1 MNIIEFKNY
10 VLEEKSGFVVPIN
23 MLEEI
28 SNYKMLDRIYFYS
41 LELFIYILIY
51 VL

>member
-28 SNYKMLDRIYFYS
+28 SNYKTLDRI
-41 LELFIYILIY
+41 
-51 VL
+51 